1 MALASAIQNA
11 KRPSQVI
18 TWTRADGTAED
29 LSGATITG
37 FIKNSAGTVR
47 AIDGTLTLTTPAS
60 GIFTWAYGDNDVATS
75 GSFTVQFNAS
85 FGSAPTPAKSTES
98 SWYVYPAL
106 SVSS

>member
-1 MALASAIQNA
+1 MGLASAIQNA

-18 TWTRADGTAED
+18 TWTRDDGTAED

-60 GIFTWAYGDNDVATS
+60 GIFTWAYGDNDVATA
-75 GSFTVQFNAS
+75 GEFTVQFNAA
-85 FGSAPTPAKSTES
+85 FGSAPTPAKTIAA
-98 SWYVYPAL
+98 SWYVYPAF
-106 SVSS
+106 SAS